1 MRPTDREDLSRFLV
15 HLTRDF
21 NGNTAE
27 DNLLAMLKDQRI
39 EARSAYCLFHK
50 KFDQFAFSKVLKKRF
65 RSVCLTEVPFTQLRH
80 LAADISGRQIKLRP
94 YGLVFRKLDLLERGA
109 SPAIYINA
117 KGTSLRDY
125 LVSQFD
131 SHFKER
137 SQYKKLKKDFGD
149 EAESIINYY
158 SLINV
163 INSSHDFSWEREW
176 RYPGNLSFDFVEL
189 FAVIAN
195 DPDSFSKR
203 YKKVFSGE
211 LLRQMQYIPI
221 VSLQWNAERII
232 EELSIK
238 LWTA

>member
-21 NGNTAE
+21 NGSTAE

-50 KFDQFAFSKVLKKRF
+50 KFDQFDFSKVLKKRF
-65 RSVCLTEVPFTQLRH
+65 RSVCFTEVPFTQLRH

-94 YGLVFRKLDLLERGA
+94 YGLVFRKSDLLERGA

-131 SHFKER
+131 SHFKAR

-163 INSSHDFSWEREW
+163 INSSHDFSWERECVTQVT
-176 RYPGNLSFDFVEL
+176 F
-189 FAVIAN
+189 
-195 DPDSFSKR
+195 
-203 YKKVFSGE
+203 
-211 LLRQMQYIPI
+211 LLI
-221 VSLQWNAERII
+221 L
-232 EELSIK
+232 
-238 LWTA
+238 